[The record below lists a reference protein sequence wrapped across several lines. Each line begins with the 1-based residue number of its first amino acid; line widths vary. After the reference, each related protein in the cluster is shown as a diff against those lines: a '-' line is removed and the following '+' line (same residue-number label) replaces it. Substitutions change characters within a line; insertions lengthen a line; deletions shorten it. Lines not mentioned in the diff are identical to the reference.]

1 MPYSLNRVELI
12 GRLGQ
17 DPNMR
22 FTTAGLAVT
31 RISLATDRPSRSGTQ
46 TGTDWHQI
54 VCWDK
59 LAEFAGQHLAK
70 GRLVFIAGRLSYRTW
85 EGRDGQTRRAAEVT
99 ASEII
104 LLDRRPSTDPS
115 DAQHESAAGPEAPA
129 DDDGPEDDV
138 PF

>member
-1 MPYSLNRVELI
+1 
-12 GRLGQ
+12 
-17 DPNMR
+17 MR

-31 RISLATDRPSRSGTQ
+31 RISLATDRPSRSGTE

-70 GRLVFIAGRLSYRTW
+70 GRLVFVAGRLSYRTW

-99 ASEII
+99 ATEII

-115 DAQHESAAGPEAPA
+115 DPQHESTTGLEASA
-129 DDDGPEDDV
+129 DDGPEDDV

>member
-1 MPYSLNRVELI
+1 MPYSVNRVELI

-22 FTTAGLAVT
+22 FTTAGQAVT
-31 RISLATDRPSRSGTQ
+31 RISLATDRPSRSGADA
-46 TGTDWHQI
+46 GTDWHQI

-70 GRLVFIAGRLSYRTW
+70 GRLVFVAGRLSYRTW

-99 ASEII
+99 ATEII
-104 LLDRRPSTDPS
+104 LLDRRPSTGPS
-115 DAQHESAAGPEAPA
+115 DAQDEPA
-129 DDDGPEDDV
+129 DGSEAGADDHGPEDDV

>member
-22 FTTAGLAVT
+22 FTAAGQAVT
-31 RISLATDRPSRSGTQ
+31 RISLATDRPSRSGAES
-46 TGTDWHQI
+46 GTDWHQI

-70 GRLVFIAGRLSYRTW
+70 GRLVFVAGRLSYRTW
-85 EGRDGQTRRAAEVT
+85 EGRDGQRRRAAEVT
-99 ASEII
+99 ATEII
-104 LLDRRPSTDPS
+104 LLDRRPSPDSPGSQDES
-115 DAQHESAAGPEAPA
+115 DSAPASPPEADGP
-129 DDDGPEDDV
+129 DDDL

>member
-1 MPYSLNRVELI
+1 MRTFQVTYLI

-17 DPNMR
+17 DLNMR
-22 FTTAGLAVT
+22 FTATGLAVT
-31 RISLATDRPSRSGTQ
+31 RISLATDRPSRSGTE

-70 GRLVFIAGRLSYRTW
+70 GRLVFVAGRLSYRTW
-85 EGRDGQTRRAAEVT
+85 EGRDGQTRRVAEVT
-99 ASEII
+99 ATEMI

-115 DAQHESAAGPEAPA
+115 DPQHESADGPEAGA
-129 DDDGPEDDV
+129 HDGPEDDV